1 MKAEPTSR
9 PTKKKAKLGPSR
21 SLVTLSDDE
30 EEPVMTNGRWTRGHS
45 AGAREEVRDEVSA
58 KVELAKRYTKAQFVP
73 QPVIKKSSRSS
84 SPEVTVEAQPVDE
97 PPLLSPQQQEVL
109 DRILRGEN
117 IFFTGAA
124 GTGKSHLFRAII
136 KALRSSKGGAKQV
149 AVTASTGMAAL

>member
-1 MKAEPTSR
+1 
-9 PTKKKAKLGPSR
+9 
-21 SLVTLSDDE
+21 
-30 EEPVMTNGRWTRGHS
+30 MTNGRWTRSRS
-45 AGAREEVRDEVSA
+45 AEARDDVSA
-58 KVELAKRYTKAQFVP
+58 KVELAERYTKAQFVP

-84 SPEVTVEAQPVDE
+84 SPEVQVEAQPADE
-97 PPLLSPQQQEVL
+97 PPPLSPQQQEVL
-109 DRILRGEN
+109 DRILQGEN